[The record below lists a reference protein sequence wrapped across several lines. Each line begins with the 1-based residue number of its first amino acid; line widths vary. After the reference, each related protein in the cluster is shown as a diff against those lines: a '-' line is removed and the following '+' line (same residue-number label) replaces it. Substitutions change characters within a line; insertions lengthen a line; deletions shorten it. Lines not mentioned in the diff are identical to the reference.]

1 MVFSEGYDA
10 IKSQLGLDTAQLIL
24 DSGDVGIWLW
34 NVQTGETIFND
45 KWANIIGYSL
55 QELQPVSIETWL
67 SFAHPDDLPKSEQ
80 LLSAHFKGES
90 ERYVCEVRMKHK
102 RGYWVKVLDKG
113 QVQTWDKN
121 GNPEWMIGIHID
133 ITEQWQKER
142 EIEFLHQELKKF
154 TDNLPGFV
162 YQYVI
167 DNKDEAFFPFAT
179 SKVSDI
185 YGCSPK
191 DIESSADKV
200 MQAIHQ
206 DDLERIVLSIE
217 HSRAELT
224 DWCEVFRVNHPKKGQ
239 IWISAKSSPIARADG
254 SVEWNGYSED
264 VTEEVKSN
272 ERIKLLTAVFSTTSR
287 GILITTAE
295 SVIVDVN
302 PAFEQITGFK
312 KHEVIGKKTS
322 ILSANKQSD
331 EFYQQMWAELLD
343 KGCWQGEVWN
353 KRKSGEVFPE
363 QLSIDALYDENGL
376 VTHYIGAFDDISS
389 AVEKRKLL
397 NELVNQ
403 DPLTKLL
410 NRRGLDIQ
418 LRAFS
423 QRTPAEQNQFALIY
437 LDLDNFKLVNDT
449 FGHQQGDNLLLD
461 ISQQLRLQMRDKD
474 VLSRIGGDEFVIV
487 LPSLTQAN
495 LCHDIALRCQQAIK
509 KVAQGYET
517 AQPVSASFGIS
528 LYPDDGKNAKELLA
542 NADEQMYKMKLA
554 LKASPLG

>member
-1 MVFSEGYDA
+1 MAFSEAYNEL
-10 IKSQLGLDTAQLIL
+10 KSQLGLDIAQLL
-24 DSGDVGIWLW
+24 LESGDVGVWLW

-45 KWANIIGYSL
+45 KWADIIGYSL
-55 QELQPVSIETWL
+55 CELEPVSIDTWL
-67 SFAHPDDLPKSEQ
+67 TFAHPEDLVKSEQ
-80 LLSAHFKGES
+80 LLNEHFEGES
-90 ERYVCEVRMKHK
+90 ARYVCEARMKHK
-102 RGYWVKVLDKG
+102 RGHWVKVLDKG

-121 GNPEWMIGIHID
+121 GNPEWMVGIHID

-179 SKVSDI
+179 SKVFDI

-191 DIESSADKV
+191 DIESSADRV

-206 DDLERIVLSIE
+206 DDLERIVRSIE

-312 KHEVIGKKTS
+312 KHEVIGKKPS
-322 ILSANKQSD
+322 ILSAKKQPD
-331 EFYQQMWAELLD
+331 EFYQQMWTELLD

-376 VTHYIGAFDDISS
+376 VSHYIGAFDDISS
-389 AVEKRKLL
+389 AVEKRQLL

-423 QRTPAEQNQFALIY
+423 QRTPAEHNQFALIY

-449 FGHQQGDNLLLD
+449 YGHEQGDNLLLD

-487 LPSLTQAN
+487 LPSLTKAS
-495 LCHDIALRCQQAIK
+495 LCQDIALRCQQAVK
-509 KVAQGYET
+509 KVAQDYET
-517 AQPVSASFGIS
+517 VQPVSASFGIAM
-528 LYPDDGKNAKELLA
+528 YPLHGHSAKELLA
-542 NADEQMYKMKLA
+542 IADKQMYEMKLA
-554 LKASPLG
+554 LKVSPLG